1 MIHKHWTAILL
12 VALGTSTVAIGCSD
26 GPATTTSSSGSAG
39 GGGAGGGSSSS
50 SSSSSSSGAGGEG
63 GAGGGMNAV
72 PGHTAHDFV
81 NGGDVVK
88 SDNYKMVFTL
98 GQGSP
103 LQTNIKSQNYRL
115 KGGLIG
121 GMSGTGSK

>member
-1 MIHKHWTAILL
+1 VIQKHWTTILL
-12 VALGTSTVAIGCSD
+12 LVLGTSTIAIGCSD
-26 GPATTTSSSGSAG
+26 DGNSTTTSSSGSAG
-39 GGGAGGGSSSS
+39 GGGSGGGSSSS

-72 PGHTAHDFV
+72 PGQSAHALV
-81 NGGDVVK
+81 NSGDVAK

-98 GQGSP
+98 GQSSP

-121 GMSGTGSK
+121 SMADAK